1 MQLRA
6 ARLCLDCEELFVG
19 DRCPVCASDRFAFLT
34 TWLPVEERRRWRRPA
49 PRPSDLATGW
59 IPTLKRRLAKW
70 LGEEKEP
77 EPEERRIRTR
87 ATDVLP
93 RLDFEGE
100 GEAPPAKPAA
110 ARELVR
116 DDG

>member
-1 MQLRA
+1 MQLRV

-49 PRPSDLATGW
+49 PKPSELDTGW

-70 LGEEKEP
+70 LGEEVP

-87 ATDVLP
+87 ASDVVP

-100 GEAPPAKPAA
+100 SLQAPQPKPTA

-116 DDG
+116 HDG